1 MPETFLFGQ
10 SQPRKLERMGA
21 DLTSEAEGIGGWKV
35 VVVVRTA
42 SSLVGAAVWNEK
54 SGYDCL
60 CSSLLGSA
68 LCAAGAQLYCCDAN
82 APTVGEG
89 KI

>member
-1 MPETFLFGQ
+1 MD
-10 SQPRKLERMGA
+10 A
-21 DLTSEAEGIGGWKV
+21 DLTSEGGGTGGCWKV
-35 VVVVRTA
+35 VVVRGA

-54 SGYDCL
+54 SGYDSL
-60 CSSLLGSA
+60 CSSLLFPPCSS
-68 LCAAGAQLYCCDAN
+68 LCGGIQLYCCDAN